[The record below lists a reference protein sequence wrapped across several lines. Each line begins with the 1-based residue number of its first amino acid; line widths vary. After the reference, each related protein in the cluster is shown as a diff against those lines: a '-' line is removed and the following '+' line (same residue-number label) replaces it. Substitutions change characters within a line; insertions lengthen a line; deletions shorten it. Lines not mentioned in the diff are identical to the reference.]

1 MKAFFRELLVI
12 IILVAVIS
20 FLFRVVLQT
29 TVIRY
34 ASMEPALQ
42 EEQRIFVN
50 KIVYSFHEPDRGDV
64 IIFDPPFESEEPF
77 IKRVIGLPGE
87 SIEIK
92 QGTVYIHKNG
102 NAFLLDEPYVKEPI
116 ANTFKGDLIPENEYF
131 VMGDNR
137 NNSSDSRTGWT
148 AKREDIIGKAWLS
161 IWPPDSWGLITNP
174 LQN

>member
-50 KIVYSFHEPDRGDV
+50 KIV
-64 IIFDPPFESEEPF
+64 
-77 IKRVIGLPGE
+77 
-87 SIEIK
+87 
-92 QGTVYIHKNG
+92 
-102 NAFLLDEPYVKEPI
+102 
-116 ANTFKGDLIPENEYF
+116 
-131 VMGDNR
+131 
-137 NNSSDSRTGWT
+137 
-148 AKREDIIGKAWLS
+148 
-161 IWPPDSWGLITNP
+161 
-174 LQN
+174 